1 MPRDMLTMARAAAL
15 LLGSLALLACG
26 NQAPGT
32 QPGQEPATPPVAAA
46 APTDAAADRHAH
58 AHTHAATDAG
68 TDAAAAVATAGDA
81 APQDSPLVVVYKS
94 PTCGCCAKWVDHM
107 REAGFRLEV
116 HDVDNLTSIKA
127 QHGVAVDLQSCHTA
141 LVDGYVLEGHVPAEV
156 VRRFLAERPMF
167 AGLAVPGMPMGS
179 PGMEGPYKERYDV
192 IAFRRDGTRQVY
204 SSH

>member
-1 MPRDMLTMARAAAL
+1 MPRDTMTTARAAAL

-26 NQAPGT
+26 NRAPDAQA
-32 QPGQEPATPPVAAA
+32 GQEPATLPATPAAA
-46 APTDAAADRHAH
+46 ADAAAN
-58 AHTHAATDAG
+58 
-68 TDAAAAVATAGDA
+68 GDA

-94 PTCGCCAKWVDHM
+94 PTCGCCAKWVEHM

-116 HDVDNLTSIKA
+116 HDTADVSAIKA
-127 QHGVAVDLQSCHTA
+127 QHGVTRDLQSCHTA

-167 AGLAVPGMPMGS
+167 AGLAVPGMPMGA
-179 PGMEGPYKERYDV
+179 PGMEGPRKDRYDV
-192 IAFRRDGTRQVY
+192 VAFRRDGTREVY

>member
-1 MPRDMLTMARAAAL
+1 MARDTMMTARAAAL

-26 NQAPGT
+26 NQAPDA
-32 QPGQEPATPPVAAA
+32 QAGQEPAPVAAA
-46 APTDAAADRHAH
+46 ADAAAN
-58 AHTHAATDAG
+58 G
-68 TDAAAAVATAGDA
+68 DAAAQDA
-81 APQDSPLVVVYKS
+81 PLVVVYKS
-94 PTCGCCAKWVDHM
+94 PTCGCCAKWVDLM

-116 HDVDNLTSIKA
+116 HDTDNVNAVKV
-127 QHGVAVDLQSCHTA
+127 QHGVTHDLQSCHTA

-179 PGMEGPYKERYDV
+179 PGMEGPYKDRYDV
-192 IAFRRDGTRQVY
+192 IAFRRDGAREVY